1 MKIRLELQDL
11 AHYPFLKEAQEVIA
25 ARGYSLR
32 AITGNPENRIYLDAA
47 VDRIRDAAQSKKGR
61 AWTDSD
67 DPFLDILSYG
77 LARIL
82 VSCIKNRQGITTLAR
97 YEAERAFYFLQTI
110 EKNDA
115 LRLHIFRELDMPL
128 LGDSMSYTRY
138 IEITQTLREDTF
150 RLVNRDLS
158 QGQVFLSEEEKDLLL
173 RERIR
178 TLLLDQLP
186 LDLPESVCDNLSEH
200 LQVVQSI
207 IAERTV
213 EEYGDVEES
222 RFPPC
227 IHALYEAAVTGKY
240 LTHSGRFALTTF
252 LHTIGMDV
260 TEIISTFSQGSD
272 FNIEV
277 TSYQVNHII
286 SQGTDGY
293 TTPSCATMMTH
304 GICFGKNAKCKLIS
318 HPLSYYRKEKKQNK
332 KSASNNNSPRQNNE
346 EKEKI

>member
-1 MKIRLELQDL
+1 MKIRLELQDI

-25 ARGYSLR
+25 ARGFSL
-32 AITGNPENRIYLDAA
+32 ATITGNSENKEYLDAA
-47 VDRIRDAAQSKKGR
+47 VERIRDAAQSKKGR
-61 AWTDSD
+61 VWTDSD

-82 VSCIKNRQGITTLAR
+82 ISCIKNRSGIASLAR
-97 YEAERAFYFLQTI
+97 YEAERAFYFLQII
-110 EKNDA
+110 ETNDDI
-115 LRLHIFRELDMPL
+115 RQHIFRELDIPFS
-128 LGDSMSYTRY
+128 GSSMSYIRF
-138 IEITQTLREDTF
+138 IELTQTLREDSF

-158 QGQVFLSEEEKDLLL
+158 KGQVSLNDEEKNLLL

-178 TLLLDQLP
+178 TLLLEQLP
-186 LDLPESVCDNLSEH
+186 LDLPESVCEH
-200 LQVVQSI
+200 LSGHLMEVQTI
-207 IAERTV
+207 IAERTI
-213 EEYGDVEES
+213 EEYGAVEES

-227 IHALYEAAVTGKY
+227 IHALFEAAVTGKY

-252 LHTIGMDV
+252 LHTIGMDA

-286 SQGTDGY
+286 SQGSDGY

-304 GICFGKNAKCKLIS
+304 GICSGKNAKCKQIT
-318 HPLSYYRKEKKQNK
+318 HPLSYYRKEKKANK
-332 KSASNNNSPRQNNE
+332 KTVNKTP
-346 EKEKI
+346 K